1 MSSEHFIY
9 KQIDGRDGFTSPL
22 KAICQLRYQVYVNE
36 WGFESPEN
44 HPGGLE
50 QDEYDQH
57 SIHFYACSKHSEDV
71 IGAARIILGS
81 ERHLPIEQH
90 FAINQLPAGVQREQV
105 AEISRLA
112 VSKKFRCRALDRAL
126 LKTKQIAA
134 NHLDSS
140 MVNIRDFRRHFEQEL
155 VRGLYVALYRDS
167 KLRGLTHWFAVMAD
181 GLYVMLMRWGINFE
195 QIGPARDYHG
205 VRAPYLVSIESIE
218 RSLEKNYPALY
229 SEAQGGLIPNCA

>member
-9 KQIDGRDGFTSPL
+9 KKIDGRDGFTSPL

-36 WGFESPEN
+36 WGFERPEN

-57 SIHFYACSKHSEDV
+57 SIHFYACSKHSDDV
-71 IGAARIILGS
+71 IGAARIILGA
-81 ERHLPIEQH
+81 ERHLPIEHH
-90 FAINQLPAGVQREQV
+90 FAINQLPAGVQREQI

-134 NHLDSS
+134 NQLDSS
-140 MVNIRDFRRHFEQEL
+140 VVNIRDFRRHFEQEL

-229 SEAQGGLIPNCA
+229 SEAQSGLIHNCA